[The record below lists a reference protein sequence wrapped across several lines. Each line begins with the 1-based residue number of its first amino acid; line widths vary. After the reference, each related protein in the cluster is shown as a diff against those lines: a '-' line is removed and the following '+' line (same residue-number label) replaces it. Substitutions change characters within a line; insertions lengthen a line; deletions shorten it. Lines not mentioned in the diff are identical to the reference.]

1 MVFRKI
7 KRANFRKKRTARRMY
22 RPTGR
27 RVTKPKV
34 DRVVTKNFKFIGY
47 TQFTANQDC
56 LIGNT
61 KSLGISN
68 NICFR
73 PSLIPGTLNYSKV
86 YSFFRFDSITVRFIP
101 MCATLQ
107 VDDTDSGTS
116 ASTISKTTPRFYLT
130 RVYGNEPVTDLTY
143 ETENSALI
151 DGAKSCQMTKNM
163 SIKFVPNSLRPSQIQ
178 RATGN
183 NQPATT
189 GWDVTKKGWHSCN
202 DMETIFY
209 GLKYYVSNTLSDNG
223 EFLYKCLITAKL
235 SWKGSNDANYTSEFG
250 TTATVVSP
258 IPSTS

>member
-1 MVFRKI
+1 MVYRKI
-7 KRANFRKKRTARRMY
+7 KRVNRKKRPARRTY

-27 RVTKPKV
+27 RVTKPKI

-47 TQFTANQDC
+47 TQFTSNQDC

-73 PSLIPGTLNYSKV
+73 PSLIPGTLNYEKV
-86 YSFFRFDSITVRFIP
+86 YTFFRFDSITVRFIP
-101 MCATLQ
+101 MTVTEQ
-107 VDDTDSGTS
+107 VEDSDVGTS

-130 RVYGNEPVTDLTY
+130 RVYGNEIASDLLY
-143 ETENSALI
+143 DNENSALI

-163 SIKFVPNSLRPSQIQ
+163 SIKFVPNSLTPSQIQ
-178 RATGN
+178 RATGSN
-183 NQPATT
+183 MPTIT
-189 GWDVTKKGWHSCN
+189 GWDVRKKNWHSTN
-202 DMETIFY
+202 DMQTIFY

-223 EFLYKCLITAKL
+223 EFLYKCLVTAKI

-250 TTATVVSP
+250 TTATLVSP